1 MQMYL
6 CRVSLILTVLFL
18 FVAVGCKKHGD
29 MSSGGGEV
37 AARVGRVDIPLSKV
51 DKLIDRGLQGS
62 GKKLSDLTA
71 VELAAAR
78 LQALDTLITEEAL
91 FQRAV
96 QDNIQISDDDVRN
109 HIQKVVQSSGL
120 SQDDFQK
127 SLKEAGLTEEE
138 FKEEQRRQLAIEKMT
153 EKQSAVKPPT
163 DREITDYFNQNQQQ
177 FKIGK
182 GINLSAIIVDPAD
195 NKAKN
200 DAIGEEQAKQKI
212 AAVYAQLKGGADF
225 ATVAR
230 VQSEDASAYQGGDLG
245 FLDEAA
251 LGQIGFPVQ
260 LIQYFFSMKEGD
272 FTQPVAGSG
281 GRFFIFKLTAKRT
294 QEEQLSID
302 NPQVKAQISQL
313 MVNQRKNILGT
324 ALRLAVLHQFPIEN
338 YLAQR
343 ILQNPDNFGFLRPT
357 ALGSSSEK
365 PQTPEPA
372 KEETKTAQTETKQ
385 ESKEEK
391 KDSK

>member
-1 MQMYL
+1 MHL
-6 CRVSLILTVLFL
+6 RKVSLVLAVFFL
-18 FVAVGCKKHGD
+18 FVMVGCKKQGD

-138 FKEEQRRQLAIEKMT
+138 FREEQKRQLAIEKMT

-182 GINLSAIIVDPAD
+182 GVHLSAIIVDPAD

-212 AAVYAQLKGGADF
+212 AAIYAQLKGGADF

-357 ALGSSSEK
+357 ALGAEK
-365 PQTPEPA
+365 LTSEPA
-372 KEETKTAQTETKQ
+372 KGESAKSEEAGKQ